1 MSPETS
7 RPVATGA
14 PGRGT
19 GAQRPGAGGAGAR
32 PDRPPPW
39 RDVRVLRALAQLAFL
54 VAVGALLWWLWSN
67 LRTNLASSGIT
78 TSFNYLD
85 RPGGFDIRGS
95 DYRPSQAIRAAIAV
109 GLVNTIRVSAV
120 GICLALLIGTLVGIA
135 RLSPNWLLRRSAA
148 LYVETLRNIPVLV
161 IIIFMYSAVL
171 LRLPAITEA
180 IELLGLGV
188 FSNRSVGLPWVET
201 AGDAAAYLGVLVAGL
216 FTAIAV
222 AAVRSRRFDRTGTPH
237 HRLLWGCGI
246 FLAVAAAG
254 FLALGGPVR
263 PSFPALEG
271 RLIIGG
277 VQLAPAFAALLTALT
292 LYTASHIAE
301 IVRGS
306 IQAVPKGQTEAANAI
321 ALSSFQRLRYVVLP
335 QAFRI
340 AVPPLSNQFLNLIK
354 NSSLAAFIGFPEMVT
369 ITNTIISNGNPAPQ
383 SIAVL
388 MAAYLV
394 LALSISLVTNLV
406 NRSLALEAR

>member
-39 RDVRVLRALAQLAFL
+39 RDVGVLRAVAQMVFL

-109 GLVNTIRVSAV
+109 GLVNTIRVSAT

-201 AGDAAAYLGVLVAGL
+201 AGDHAAYL
-216 FTAIAV
+216 
-222 AAVRSRRFDRTGTPH
+222 
-237 HRLLWGCGI
+237 
-246 FLAVAAAG
+246 G

-263 PSFPALEG
+263 PSCPALEG

>member
-1 MSPETS
+1 MAAETRSPVGAGPPGS
-7 RPVATGA
+7 DAGRPV
-14 PGRGT
+14 
-19 GAQRPGAGGAGAR
+19 
-32 PDRPPPW
+32 RPPLW
-39 RDVRVLRALAQLAFL
+39 RDIRVLRVLAQVAFL
-54 VAVGALLWWLWSN
+54 LAVGGLLWWLWSN

-78 TSFNYLD
+78 TSFGYLD
-85 RPGGFDIRGS
+85 RPGGFDIRDS
-95 DYRPSQAIRAAIAV
+95 DYRPTQPVRAAIVV
-109 GLVNTIRVSAV
+109 GFVNTIRVSAV
-120 GICLALLIGTLVGIA
+120 GIFLALVIGSLIGIA
-135 RLSPNWLLRRSAA
+135 RLSQNWMLRKTAA

-161 IIIFMYSAVL
+161 LIIFMYSAVIL
-171 LRLPAITEA
+171 QLPAITQA
-180 IELLGLGV
+180 ARVLGLGV
-188 FSNRSVGLPWVET
+188 FSNRAVGLPWVEA
-201 AGDAAAYLGVLVAGL
+201 AGDAAAYLGVLLAGL
-216 FTAIAV
+216 V
-222 AAVRSRRFDRTGTPH
+222 AAVAVALVRTRRFDETGQPH
-237 HRLLWGCGI
+237 HRLAWGLGL
-246 FLAVAAAG
+246 FAVVAAVG

-263 PSFPALEG
+263 PTFPALEG

-321 ALSSFQRLRYVVLP
+321 ALSSFQRLRYVILP

-340 AVPPLSNQFLNLIK
+340 AVPPLSNQFLNLTK

-383 SIAVL
+383 SITIL

-394 LALSISLVTNLV
+394 LSLTISLVANIV
-406 NRSLALEAR
+406 NRRLAVR